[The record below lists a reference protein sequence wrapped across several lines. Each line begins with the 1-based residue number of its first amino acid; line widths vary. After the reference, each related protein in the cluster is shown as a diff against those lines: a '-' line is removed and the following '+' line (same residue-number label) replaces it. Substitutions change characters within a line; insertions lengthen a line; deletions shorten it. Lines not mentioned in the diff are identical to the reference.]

1 MIMTLL
7 KTILEI
13 FALKNEF
20 KVWNEI
26 EKNKGLSIKILY
38 TDLLFQ
44 LVFLLYLVDNESN
57 LMMTLPMAFGIL
69 VVLWKIKKTIFI
81 EKLEHFPYVRMSHYD
96 WCKHH

>member
-1 MIMTLL
+1 MKELLFTNNLYIVAITMIMTLV

-44 LVFLLYLVDNESN
+44 VVFFLYLVDN
-57 LMMTLPMAFGIL
+57 
-69 VVLWKIKKTIFI
+69 
-81 EKLEHFPYVRMSHYD
+81 
-96 WCKHH
+96 

>member
-1 MIMTLL
+1 MIMTVV

-38 TDLLFQ
+38 TDMLFQ
-44 LVFLLYLVDNESN
+44 VVFFLYLVDN
-57 LMMTLPMAFGIL
+57 
-69 VVLWKIKKTIFI
+69 
-81 EKLEHFPYVRMSHYD
+81 
-96 WCKHH
+96 